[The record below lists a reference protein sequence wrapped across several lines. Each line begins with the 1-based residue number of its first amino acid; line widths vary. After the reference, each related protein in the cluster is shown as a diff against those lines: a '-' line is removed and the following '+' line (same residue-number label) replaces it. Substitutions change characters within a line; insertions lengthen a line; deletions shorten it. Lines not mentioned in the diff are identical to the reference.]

1 MNAIANRLRVLLALG
16 CVLAMW
22 PMGAVAAPAAGD
34 PVDLIGV
41 RVIDVTGHHHRIG
54 VSMGKV
60 QPTIVVFLD
69 TVCPVATRYVP
80 TLNELHTKAE
90 ARGVS
95 LYGILS
101 NPAVGWQASTD
112 FVDDFG
118 VTFPVILDST
128 GDLALRLGPRVT
140 SEAFVISTADRIV
153 YRGRIDNRFAAVGKL
168 RTRITS
174 RDLQSVVGAMA
185 AGRQPEPYET
195 EAIGCFHH
203 VWDGADANGRGLD
216 EITYTRHVA
225 PLLEANCVECHRQG
239 GIAPFSLEGYD
250 NAKRWHRMVSFM
262 TGERLMPPWRAV
274 PGFGAFR
281 DSRRLSDHQ
290 IALIA
295 SWSENG
301 ARLGD
306 TDDTMPVSRRP
317 NSKWRLGEP
326 DLVLSMLE
334 PFPVPAD
341 GEDVYRYFVIPTEF
355 FEDKVVVALEFSP
368 GDPKVVHHAN
378 YLMDYDGRA
387 RAEDAKD
394 EEPGFSVFGSGG
406 FLDYNAWGIGGWTP
420 GADPY
425 VLGAGVGMWLPK
437 GGDLVLEVHYHL
449 NGKATVDRS
458 EVAFYFAK
466 EPVSRYVDG
475 VVIGTQDL
483 HIAPGEKNYWR
494 RFSMDVPSGMT
505 LTDVTPH
512 MHFLGREFI
521 AIATLPDGSERPLVR
536 IADWDFRWQNTFAYR
551 APVHL
556 PAGSRIDAWIRYDN
570 SADNPQNPALE
581 PETVTWGWETTDE
594 MSELWIGFI
603 PDFPADR
610 QRIVSASERSW
621 YRPAQVS
628 DTEIAQLLARLPGL
642 NQAFIRS
649 AVLGSLT
656 GFRHPSAP
664 ENQRRMGNTSG
675 FSHLARFTWIPVN

>member
-1 MNAIANRLRVLLALG
+1 MTSTIKHLCLMFALG
-16 CVLAMW
+16 CLLVGS
-22 PMGAVAAPAAGD
+22 PVTAVAAPGAGD

-41 RVIDVTGHHHRIG
+41 RVTDVTGHHHRIG
-54 VSMGKV
+54 VSTGAV
-60 QPTIVVFLD
+60 QPAVLVFLD
-69 TVCPVATRYVP
+69 TACPVATRYVP
-80 TLNELHTKAE
+80 TLNALHGE
-90 ARGVS
+90 AQAHGLS

-101 NPAVGWQASTD
+101 NPAITWQASAD

-140 SEAFVISTADRIV
+140 SESFVISTADRVV
-153 YRGRIDNRFAAVGKL
+153 YRGRIDDRFAAVGKL

-174 RDLQSVVGAMA
+174 HDLRTVIEALPDG
-185 AGRQPEPYET
+185 GQPEPYAT
-195 EAIGCFHH
+195 EPIGCFHH
-203 VWDGADANGRGLD
+203 DWGQPGANGTGLD
-216 EITYTRHVA
+216 EVTYNRHIA
-225 PLLEANCVECHRQG
+225 PLLEANCVECHRDG

-250 NAKRWHRMVSFM
+250 NAKRWHRMVAFM

-281 DSRRLSDHQ
+281 DARRLSHHQ
-290 IALIA
+290 IALLA

-306 TDDTMPVSRRP
+306 ADDTMPVSLRP
-317 NSKWRLGEP
+317 DFKWRLGEP
-326 DLVLSMLE
+326 DLVLSMPE

-341 GEDVYRYFVIPTEF
+341 GDDIYRYFVIPTGF
-355 FEDKVVVALEFSP
+355 VEDKVVVALEFSP
-368 GDPKVVHHAN
+368 GDPKVVHHAD
-378 YLMDYDGRA
+378 YLMDYGGRA

-394 EEPGFSVFGSGG
+394 EEPGFSVFGTGG

-420 GADPY
+420 GTDPY
-425 VLGAGVGMWLPK
+425 VLDEGLGMWLPR

-449 NGKATVDRS
+449 NGKATTDQS
-458 EVAFYFAK
+458 EVGFYFAK

-483 HIAPGEKNYWR
+483 RILPGEKNYWR

-521 AIATLPDGSERPLVR
+521 AIATLPDGSERPLIR
-536 IADWDFRWQNTFAYR
+536 IADWDFRWQNTFTYR
-551 APVHL
+551 EPVHL

-603 PDFPADR
+603 PDSPADR
-610 QRIVSASERSW
+610 QHIVSASERSW
-621 YRPAQVS
+621 YRPAQAS
-628 DTEIAQLLARLPGL
+628 DAEIARLLARLP
-642 NQAFIRS
+642 AF
-649 AVLGSLT
+649 
-656 GFRHPSAP
+656 
-664 ENQRRMGNTSG
+664 E
-675 FSHLARFTWIPVN
+675 